1 MTNDNEGERMAR
13 YGLMRTGEHAGE
25 YTLCHARD
33 MASCPYHSEHVDM
46 TAAEAMTV
54 NEPVI
59 ERRQQHA
66 MPRAMMTPRR
76 FERARRMA
84 GAVLAITALTTTLA
98 ACGNTS
104 ESPAN
109 VDDGTPGTAE
119 SYARLKS
126 AAKGGVDRA
135 RSSRAASRLRDKLTS
150 SDTKAQVE
158 SMLGSLKSG
167 SRDAGESDQS
177 QSSTSSGGAS
187 AFGSVS
193 AAQGLADLNALRVEG
208 PSAVGYDRSEWRQW
222 DVYGSRS
229 CWSVREQTIATQATG
244 VRLADDGCSIE
255 AASLTS
261 PYTGSSESFGTSR
274 DVSSRIQI
282 DHVVPLKYA
291 AEHGAQ
297 SWSAADKE
305 RYANDTTPGH
315 LIAVDSHSNEA
326 KGDSGPSEWMPSA
339 NQCAYVEDFVGVLRK
354 WSISISPADATFAQ
368 RQLASCR

>member
-1 MTNDNEGERMAR
+1 MAR

-25 YTLCHARD
+25 YTLCRARD

-59 ERRQQHA
+59 KRRQQHA
-66 MPRAMMTPRR
+66 MPRTTMTPRR

-84 GAVLAITALTTTLA
+84 GAVLAITALTTTLS

-104 ESPAN
+104 TPAN

-119 SYARLKS
+119 SYAGLKS
-126 AAKGGVDRA
+126 AAKGGVDRLS
-135 RSSRAASRLRDKLTS
+135 SSRTASRMRDKLTS
-150 SDTKAQVE
+150 SDTKARVE

-167 SRDAGESDQS
+167 LRDAGESDQSDQS
-177 QSSTSSGGAS
+177 QSSTSSGDAS

-193 AAQGLADLNALRVEG
+193 AAQGLADLNALRVAG
-208 PSAVGYDRSEWRQW
+208 PSTVDYDRSEWRQW

-244 VRLADDGCSIE
+244 VRLANDGCSIE
-255 AASLTS
+255 AATLTS
-261 PYTGSSESFGTSR
+261 PYTGSSESLGTSR

-297 SWSAADKE
+297 SWSASDKE

-326 KGDSGPSEWMPSA
+326 KGDSGPSEWMPSV

-354 WSISISPADATFAQ
+354 WNISISPADAAFAQ
-368 RQLASCR
+368 RHLASCR